1 MSTKTPSEEE
11 NAVEKFLSRYGS
23 LVTGVLS
30 GFDRI
35 VFHGVLQP
43 LIRKLGMYYFLKDA
57 GIQLID
63 FKRFALETTER
74 LKRAAVAEAE
84 RFKRPV
90 KYLTSSRESKE
101 DLAREI
107 LARDPVQE
115 GLICVFTTL
124 EPCMTFE
131 YQRSQDRS
139 ERGLKLY
146 PGKCLHLYQYRIDP
160 VFGFMSARMQTWFP
174 FNVQICMNG
183 REWLARQLVQN
194 GRTDFKRVRN
204 CFPWIGDFE
213 LAQRLMNDQL
223 KTDWPSALSR
233 IARWLNPIHDDIFR
247 VSPMDYYWSAF
258 QTEWA
263 TDVVFASPTAL
274 AGVYP
279 HLVRF
284 AMLHFKSPD
293 VMRFLAEKAPGN
305 FTGQIVTSFKDR
317 AEGVRIKHWLRGNSI
332 KMYDKAGSILRVET
346 TIGETGDF
354 KVFRPK
360 TTGSQKVLEWLP
372 LRKGVADL
380 HRRAQ
385 VSDRSN
391 NVYLEA
397 LSAVDETTPCSKL
410 FDTVSSPTTD
420 SRGRRVR
427 ALRLNDSAELTLL
440 ETISRGEFSTSG
452 FRNRDIRQRLYP
464 YPAPIAPAEYRRL
477 SARTGR
483 LLRILRA
490 HGLIYKIHNTTR
502 YRISAKGQ
510 LLTAALFA
518 TRNADVRQ
526 LLRTAA

>member
-1 MSTKTPSEEE
+1 M
-11 NAVEKFLSRYGS
+11 NKFLSRYGS

-35 VFHGVLQP
+35 VFHGILQP

-57 GIQLID
+57 GIELVD
-63 FKRFALETTER
+63 FKRFAVETTER
-74 LKRAAVAEAE
+74 LKRAALADAE
-84 RFKRPV
+84 RLKRPV
-90 KYLTSSRESKE
+90 RYLSSSRDSKE

-107 LARDPVQE
+107 LAADPVAQ
-115 GLICVFTTL
+115 GLICIFTTL

-131 YQRSQDRS
+131 YRRSQDRN
-139 ERGLKLY
+139 ERGLKLC
-146 PGKCLHLYQYRIDP
+146 PGKCLHLYQYFIHP
-160 VFGFMSARMQTWFP
+160 VFGFMSARLQTWFP

-183 REWLARQLVQN
+183 REWLGRQLMQKK
-194 GRTDFKRVRN
+194 RTDFKRVRN
-204 CFPWIGDFE
+204 CFPWIGDFG

-223 KTDWPSALSR
+223 RTDWPRALTR
-233 IARWLNPIHDDIFR
+233 IARSLNPLHAEIFR
-247 VSPMDYYWSAF
+247 SSPMDYYWSAF

-263 TDVVFASPTAL
+263 TDVVFQSPAAL
-274 AGVYP
+274 ATVYP

-284 AMLHFKSPD
+284 AMLHFQSPD

-317 AEGVRIKHWLRGNSI
+317 AEGVRIQHWLRGNSV

-346 TIGETGDF
+346 TIGDPEDF

-360 TTGSQKVLEWLP
+360 TTGSQDVLEWLP

-385 VSDRSN
+385 VSHRSN
-391 NVYLEA
+391 SVYLEA
-397 LSAVDETTPCSKL
+397 LSAAEDTTPCAKL
-410 FDTVSSPTTD
+410 FDAVSRPTLD
-420 SRGRRVR
+420 VRGRRVR
-427 ALRLNDSAELTLL
+427 ALRLNDSNELALL
-440 ETISRGEFSTSG
+440 EAVCRGEFSTSG

-464 YPAPIAPAEYRRL
+464 NAAPITPPESRRL

-502 YRISAKGQ
+502 YRLSAQGQ

-518 TRNADVRQ
+518 TRNANVRE

>member
-1 MSTKTPSEEE
+1 MNS
-11 NAVEKFLSRYGS
+11 FLSRYGS
-23 LVTGVLS
+23 LVTGVVS

-35 VFHGVLQP
+35 VFHGILQP

-57 GIQLID
+57 GIRLID
-63 FKRFALETTER
+63 FKHFAVETTEQV
-74 LKRAAVAEAE
+74 KQAAVREAE
-84 RFKRPV
+84 RLNRPV

-115 GLICVFTTL
+115 GLICVFKTL

-146 PGKCLHLYQYRIDP
+146 PGKCLHLYHYFIDP
-160 VFGFMSARMQTWFP
+160 VFGFMSARLQTWFP

-183 REWLARQLVQN
+183 REWLARQFVQN

-223 KTDWPSALSR
+223 KTDWPRALTR
-233 IARWLNPIHDDIFR
+233 IARSLNPVHDDIFR
-247 VSPMDYYWSAF
+247 SSPMDYYWSAF

-274 AGVYP
+274 ASVYP

-305 FTGQIVTSFKDR
+305 FTGEIITSFKHR
-317 AEGVRIKHWLRGNSI
+317 AEGVRVKHWLRGNSI
-332 KMYDKAGSILRVET
+332 KMYDKAGSVLRVET
-346 TIGETGDF
+346 TIAQTEDF

-360 TTGSQKVLEWLP
+360 TSGSQDVLEWLP

-380 HRRAQ
+380 HRRAE

-391 NVYLEA
+391 GVYLEA
-397 LSAVDETTPCSKL
+397 LSAAEDTTPCSKL
-410 FDTVSSPTTD
+410 FDAVSLPTAD

-427 ALRLNDSAELTLL
+427 ALRLNDSVELTLL
-440 ETISRGEFSTSG
+440 EAISRGEFSTSG

-464 YPAPIAPAEYRRL
+464 NPAPITPAESRRL
-477 SARTGR
+477 SAKTGR
-483 LLRILRA
+483 LLRMLRA
-490 HGLIYKIHNTTR
+490 HRLIYKIQHTTR
-502 YRISAKGQ
+502 YRLSAKGQ